1 MKTSILL
8 SVVILAILVISLFL
22 FKIIERKRRININI
36 GVLYTTEGGSMAPY
50 EKELYNRVMH
60 SIKFFNKIQD
70 KYYINTF
77 EYNPQSETDK
87 YVKGIE
93 MLINKH
99 DPTMIIGVWRSI
111 DRKAV
116 IPVLEKTDNLLCYAV
131 QYEGNECS
139 RNILYFGAT
148 PNQQTDIAIE
158 YAIKNISNNV
168 ILIGSDYVFPR
179 TANEIMK
186 SYIKKYNAN
195 LIMEKYV
202 SLDEQNFSSICDEI
216 LKNNKKCVIINTI
229 NGDSNKYFFTTLNKK
244 FKSIKQN
251 NNAIRSNQF
260 PIVSLSIPESI
271 ISGYN
276 IDDIYGDYHIWNYSQ
291 KDSSFNTFLSD
302 RLIHNNPKLNKLI
315 KNFKDSKK
323 VIGDPEYHSFLITLF
338 FFSFLL
344 SYEGPNYD
352 STSLRNEFL
361 KYKEK
366 VITPTGYLQLN
377 DNNHLD
383 NFVYILK
390 IGLDKR
396 YETIYRTPVEIKP
409 NPWYNQF
416 SSVKFQC
423 DNLYSFMGSKYKI

>member
-8 SVVILAILVISLFL
+8 SVAIIAILLISFFL
-22 FKIIERKRRININI
+22 FKIIERKRRININV

-60 SIKFFNKIQD
+60 SIKSFNKIQD
-70 KYYINTF
+70 KYHINTF
-77 EYNPQSETDK
+77 EHNPQSETDK
-87 YVKGIE
+87 YTKGME

-99 DPTMIIGVWRSI
+99 DPAIIIGVWRSV

-148 PNQQTDIAIE
+148 PNQQTNIAIE

-179 TANEIMK
+179 TANTIMK
-186 SYIKKYNAN
+186 DYIKKYNAN

-202 SLDEQNFSSICDEI
+202 ALDEENFSSVCDEI

-229 NGDSNKYFFTTLNKK
+229 NGDSNKHFFTTLNKK
-244 FKSIKQN
+244 FKSIKHN
-251 NNAIRSNQF
+251 NNAIRSSQF
-260 PIVSLSIPESI
+260 PIISLSIPESI
-271 ISGYN
+271 ISDYN

-291 KDSSFNTFLSD
+291 KDTSFNTFLSD

-352 STSLRNEFL
+352 SITLRNEFL

-396 YETIYRTPVEIKP
+396 YETIYRTPVEINP
-409 NPWYNQF
+409 NPWYNV
-416 SSVKFQC
+416 SNNIKFEC
-423 DNLYSFMGSKYKI
+423 NNLYSFMGSKYKI